1 MLFIPIAEESD
12 GIIALGDLVLRRAC
26 ADAIGWTTPD
36 HAPIV
41 AVNVSVKQLRESDFA
56 LRVAQILAQTGLP
69 AGRLELEV
77 TESVFADDHL
87 DATRASIE
95 SLRAIGVSLSIDD
108 FGTGYSS
115 LSRLLSLPVTAVKID
130 RSFVIAL
137 DGKGG
142 AVIESTL
149 LIARRLGIAVVAEG
163 VETEEQFARLSAMGV
178 DLFQGFYFGRPAPAA
193 LDSHDLS
200 LSRGMALG

>member
-1 MLFIPIAEESD
+1 
-12 GIIALGDLVLRRAC
+12 
-26 ADAIGWTTPD
+26 
-36 HAPIV
+36 
-41 AVNVSVKQLRESDFA
+41 LREGDFP

-77 TESVFADDHL
+77 TESVFAEEHI
-87 DATRASIE
+87 DATRSSIE

-130 RSFVIAL
+130 RSFVSAI
-137 DGKGG
+137 DGNGG

-149 LIARRLGIAVVAEG
+149 LIARRLGISVVAEG
-163 VETEEQFARLSAMGV
+163 VENEEQFERLSAMGI
-178 DLFQGFYFGRPAPAA
+178 DLFQGYYFGKPSPAVVKSHAMKWPVGMGSA
-193 LDSHDLS
+193 LTVV
-200 LSRGMALG
+200 RRAGV